1 MFEQSSK
8 RSTERIINISNIYNI
23 KQNSFNDNYTYI
35 KSMNNS
41 TSSQKLITQHSTCSS
56 YLKSNNT
63 FSNEENMITDIKQI
77 RREANKSLLKNLCA
91 SNFGVNTYQNASN
104 LKKLV
109 YKKKV
114 VNNYISNK
122 YLLQIFKYITSWKS
136 EYFKDSKIDN
146 DIIFLYAEQLHFLF
160 KNYLLTGNNN
170 LKNKIDFINT
180 QKIIDGIL
188 CVFDAERTY
197 QISKKNLDD
206 YTLAKIAFN
215 NKNKYYSDLKNFMKK
230 ELIKKK
236 GHIKYILQLILEFEI
251 EYINNSKDN
260 NSIMF
265 NYFEEFSYFENMI
278 SDIVKMTKKAENF
291 YNLYLQ
297 QKDILNNINDNQLVE
312 KIVLDMRKEAQI
324 NGDINNKNKI
334 DYLIKILCLDK
345 SLNFIKSFYLNKK
358 NEGINEDNNDSKMII
373 DQDEEEEFIHT

>member
-122 YLLQIFKYITSWKS
+122 
-136 EYFKDSKIDN
+136 
-146 DIIFLYAEQLHFLF
+146 
-160 KNYLLTGNNN
+160 
-170 LKNKIDFINT
+170 
-180 QKIIDGIL
+180 GI
-188 CVFDAERTY
+188 
-197 QISKKNLDD
+197 
-206 YTLAKIAFN
+206 
-215 NKNKYYSDLKNFMKK
+215 
-230 ELIKKK
+230 
-236 GHIKYILQLILEFEI
+236 
-251 EYINNSKDN
+251 
-260 NSIMF
+260 
-265 NYFEEFSYFENMI
+265 
-278 SDIVKMTKKAENF
+278 
-291 YNLYLQ
+291 
-297 QKDILNNINDNQLVE
+297 NNINTIKDKNKKYNKSINLINDEFSKKLNKKDYINKENE
-312 KIVLDMRKEAQI
+312 KEESI
-324 NGDINNKNKI
+324 NLINNNNINKKNK
-334 DYLIKILCLDK
+334 K
-345 SLNFIKSFYLNKK
+345 SLLNNYITYNNYKSTSKNKLKQKKIKQELCSKITYIDLPKPKQNSKHKLISSINDKGKTFRIKLNKK
-358 NEGINEDNNDSKMII
+358 NNNHYNIFTHRKYNSFDGNMKKIFKTEKI
-373 DQDEEEEFIHT
+373 HKKKCDEEKNNKIKIINLPIDLNDLLGKNKDAPKKTFRFSRSTKRLNDNININNFTKDFFILPKLKKF

>member
-122 YLLQIFKYITSWKS
+122 
-136 EYFKDSKIDN
+136 
-146 DIIFLYAEQLHFLF
+146 
-160 KNYLLTGNNN
+160 
-170 LKNKIDFINT
+170 
-180 QKIIDGIL
+180 GI
-188 CVFDAERTY
+188 
-197 QISKKNLDD
+197 
-206 YTLAKIAFN
+206 
-215 NKNKYYSDLKNFMKK
+215 
-230 ELIKKK
+230 
-236 GHIKYILQLILEFEI
+236 
-251 EYINNSKDN
+251 
-260 NSIMF
+260 
-265 NYFEEFSYFENMI
+265 
-278 SDIVKMTKKAENF
+278 
-291 YNLYLQ
+291 
-297 QKDILNNINDNQLVE
+297 NNINTIKDKNKKYNKSINLINDEFSKKLNKKE
-312 KIVLDMRKEAQI
+312 KKEFNDLTLDEYLKKEIKNMNKKDYI
-324 NGDINNKNKI
+324 NKENEKEESINLINNNNINKKNK
-334 DYLIKILCLDK
+334 K
-345 SLNFIKSFYLNKK
+345 SLLNNYITYNNYKSTSKNKLKQKKIKQELCSKITYIDLPKPKQNSKHKLISSINDKGKTFRIKLNKK
-358 NEGINEDNNDSKMII
+358 NNNHYNIFTHRKYNSFDGNMKKIFKTEKI
-373 DQDEEEEFIHT
+373 HKKKCDEEKNNKIKIINLHIDLNDLLGKNKDASKKTFRFSRSTKRLNDNININNFTKDFFILPKLKKF

>member
-1 MFEQSSK
+1 MSLMLKEH
-8 RSTERIINISNIYNI
+8 I
-23 KQNSFNDNYTYI
+23 KYP
-35 KSMNNS
+35 
-41 TSSQKLITQHSTCSS
+41 
-56 YLKSNNT
+56 
-63 FSNEENMITDIKQI
+63 
-77 RREANKSLLKNLCA
+77 
-91 SNFGVNTYQNASN
+91 
-104 LKKLV
+104 
-109 YKKKV
+109 
-114 VNNYISNK
+114 
-122 YLLQIFKYITSWKS
+122 
-136 EYFKDSKIDN
+136 
-146 DIIFLYAEQLHFLF
+146 
-160 KNYLLTGNNN
+160 
-170 LKNKIDFINT
+170 
-180 QKIIDGIL
+180 
-188 CVFDAERTY
+188 
-197 QISKKNLDD
+197 KKNLDD

-345 SLNFIKSFYLNKK
+345 SLNFIKSSYLNKK